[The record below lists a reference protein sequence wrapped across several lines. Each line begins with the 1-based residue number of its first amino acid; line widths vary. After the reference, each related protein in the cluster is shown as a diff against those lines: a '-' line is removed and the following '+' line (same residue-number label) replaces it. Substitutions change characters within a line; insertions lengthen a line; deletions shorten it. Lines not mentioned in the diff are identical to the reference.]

1 MDDTSGADRGRD
13 AAAND
18 PAETDPVLQ
27 IPLSRPLDVRAIAL
41 AGILVVLLLHTVRA
55 AASVLLPVAL
65 AVLAHFVLD
74 PVARGLRRRG
84 LPAPI
89 AAALIVATGIGA
101 AAAALIL
108 LSDPATEWIERAPR
122 TLHELEQKLR
132 FVQQPVAR
140 VVEASEGVEE
150 LASLE
155 KREKVVVQE
164 PGFLTRMIEQTRS
177 ALVTLAIAFALL
189 FFTLASGE
197 ALVRKVARSLPRPG
211 DRERARALLAQVQRE
226 VSRHLVTI
234 SLVNVALG
242 GVVAVA
248 MLLLGVPNPVL
259 WGVVAGVLNFVPF
272 VGAVVTGLILAA
284 VSFLSFDSVGRAVA
298 VPLVFAA
305 ITGLEG
311 LVVTPALL
319 GRRLTLS
326 PVVIFLSLLLWSWLF
341 GVPGALIAVPM
352 LAAFKIVCDHVTPL
366 QRIGF
371 LLGADPEMP

>member
-55 AASVLLPVAL
+55 AASILLPVAL
-65 AVLAHFVLD
+65 AMLAHFVLG

-140 VVEASEGVEE
+140 VVEASEGVED

-177 ALVTLAIAFALL
+177 GLVTLAIAFALL
-189 FFTLASGE
+189 FFTLASSE
-197 ALVRKVARSLPRPG
+197 AFVRKVVRSLPRPG
-211 DRERARALLAQVQRE
+211 DRERAWALLAQLQRE
-226 VSRHLVTI
+226 VSRYLVTI

-242 GVVAVA
+242 VVVAVA
-248 MLLLGVPNPVL
+248 ITLLGVPNPVL
-259 WGVVAGVLNFVPF
+259 WGVVAGALNFVPF

-371 LLGADPEMP
+371 LLGADPEML